1 MVFYSPSCRE
11 CIEAKQ
17 TIIPQIENE
26 FKGRVGIEYRD
37 ITDIENYRLLLGL
50 KEKYDN
56 KIKIEVPVFF
66 LEGNFLSRRKL
77 DKNTLRAF
85 MLQSLKRREEK
96 PVSLPAIDLVNHFK
110 AIGPLA
116 ITSAGLADG
125 INPCAFTVIVFFV
138 SFLTLQ
144 GYRKRELIIIGLSFI
159 FAVFLTYLLL
169 GLGLFVFL
177 YRISGV
183 QFAIKVFN
191 ICVGSLSIILGVF
204 CVLDFIKF
212 KKTRDTE
219 GLLLQ
224 LPQAVKN
231 RIHKVIGL
239 EYRVD
244 RPKKVSGRH
253 ILGLASGA
261 VITGFSVSILEAIC
275 TGQMYLPTIAFV
287 LKSSHL
293 KLQAFAYLLLYNTM
307 FILPLLAVFVFA
319 LAGATSEDFGRFI
332 KRHMLLVKLLMAALF
347 FGLGMFLLWRP

>member
-1 MVFYSPSCRE
+1 M
-11 CIEAKQ
+11 
-17 TIIPQIENE
+17 
-26 FKGRVGIEYRD
+26 
-37 ITDIENYRLLLGL
+37 
-50 KEKYDN
+50 
-56 KIKIEVPVFF
+56 
-66 LEGNFLSRRKL
+66 
-77 DKNTLRAF
+77 
-85 MLQSLKRREEK
+85 
-96 PVSLPAIDLVNHFK
+96 
-110 AIGPLA
+110 
-116 ITSAGLADG
+116 
-125 INPCAFTVIVFFV
+125 
-138 SFLTLQ
+138 
-144 GYRKRELIIIGLSFI
+144 
-159 FAVFLTYLLL
+159 
-169 GLGLFVFL
+169 
-177 YRISGV
+177 
-183 QFAIKVFN
+183 
-191 ICVGSLSIILGVF
+191 
-204 CVLDFIKF
+204 
-212 KKTRDTE
+212 
-219 GLLLQ
+219 LLQ